1 MSSRN
6 KYMVQWR
13 YRSSAGQMDEGDEIL
28 LFPEEA
34 DFFNRDSPGV
44 LIAVTTTTASES
56 ADSPDPVE
64 GRVQEGSPQD
74 RMFRAENV
82 DVREASTL
90 VDISPAALKLAEDND
105 IDLGLVLGTGADGK
119 ILVGDIRR
127 LLE

>member
-1 MSSRN
+1 MRN
-6 KYMVQWR
+6 KYLVQWR
-13 YRSSAGQMDEGDEIL
+13 YRSSAGQMDEGDEIF

-34 DFFNRDSPGV
+34 DSFNRDSPGV
-44 LIAVTTTTASES
+44 LVAVATSAPES

-64 GRVQEGSPQD
+64 GRVQEDSPFD
-74 RMFRAENV
+74 RMFRSKNV
-82 DVREASTL
+82 DVREEAS

>member
-1 MSSRN
+1 MRN
-6 KYMVQWR
+6 KYLVQWR

-44 LIAVTTTTASES
+44 LVAVATSAPES

-64 GRVQEGSPQD
+64 GRVQEDSPRD

-82 DVREASTL
+82 DVREASAL

-105 IDLGLVLGTGADGK
+105 IDLSLVLGTGADGK
-119 ILVGDIRR
+119 ILIGDIRR

>member
-1 MSSRN
+1 
-6 KYMVQWR
+6 
-13 YRSSAGQMDEGDEIL
+13 MDEGDEIL

-44 LIAVTTTTASES
+44 LIAVATAASES
-56 ADSPDPVE
+56 ADSPDTVE

-82 DVREASTL
+82 AVRETSAL